1 MAIKYIVLED
11 QRKVYGIMENTRYD
25 AINKINRIT
34 GIDGKRVFTAYSKKY
49 EMPNTF
55 KACCVC
61 DEKDTFSIEEGK
73 ALVKKKVLRKYYKSF
88 DKRIDIFKCDLI
100 QLNSKVFETPSEIK

>member
-11 QRKVYGIMENTRYD
+11 QRKVYGVMENTRFD
-25 AINKINRIT
+25 AVNKINRIV
-34 GIDGKRVFTAYSKKY
+34 GDCSNVFTARSKRY

-61 DEKDTFSIEEGK
+61 DERDTFSVEEGK
-73 ALVKKKVLRKYYKSF
+73 NIVKKKILDRYYKSF
-88 DKRIDIFKCDLI
+88 DKRLDMFKSDLI
-100 QLNSKVFETPSEIK
+100 QLNSKVFETPPEIQ